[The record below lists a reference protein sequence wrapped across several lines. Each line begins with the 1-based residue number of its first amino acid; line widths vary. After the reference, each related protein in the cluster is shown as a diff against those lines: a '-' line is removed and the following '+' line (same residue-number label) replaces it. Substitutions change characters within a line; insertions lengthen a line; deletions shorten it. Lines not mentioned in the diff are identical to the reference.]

1 MTQRSFPAG
10 VLATSLWL
18 VTAAA
23 MGQSVS
29 VSRTVP
35 GRTQASTDVALDAR
49 NAQAWA
55 LTPEEWTRYRRVMQ
69 GPLGLLSPGLDPLTA
84 LGIEARS
91 AAERRHYAEVQVR
104 FEAQRVQRELA
115 YQQAYD
121 AAWKRLYPQ
130 LQRVNLAAAAGPTP
144 TRTDD
149 AGGRLA
155 VFVKANCPAC
165 DARVQQL
172 QAAGDVFDV
181 YVVGSRGEDANVR
194 AWATH
199 AGIDPAK
206 VRART
211 ITLNHDGGRW
221 LSIGGQGDLP
231 AIVQEIDGSWQR
243 R

>member
-1 MTQRSFPAG
+1 MRRLLPIGMVA
-10 VLATSLWL
+10 VSLWAVT
-18 VTAAA
+18 VTAI
-23 MGQSVS
+23 GQSMAVS
-29 VSRTVP
+29 HAVPNRT
-35 GRTQASTDVALDAR
+35 RASADAALDAR
-49 NAQAWA
+49 HAQAWA
-55 LTPEEWTRYRRVMQ
+55 LTSDEWTRYRQLMQ

-91 AAERRHYAEVQVR
+91 NTERRHYAELQVQ

-115 YQQAYD
+115 YQRAYD

-130 LQRVNLAAAAGPTP
+130 LQRVNLAGTSTP
-144 TRTDD
+144 APARPDTSD
-149 AGGRLA
+149 GRLA
-155 VFVKANCPAC
+155 VFVKADCPAC

-172 QAAGDVFDV
+172 QATGAAFDI
-181 YVVGSRGEDANVR
+181 YVVGSQGNDARVR

-199 AGIDPAK
+199 AGVDPVR
-206 VRART
+206 VRAGT

-231 AIVQEIDGSWQR
+231 AVVQQAEDGSWQR